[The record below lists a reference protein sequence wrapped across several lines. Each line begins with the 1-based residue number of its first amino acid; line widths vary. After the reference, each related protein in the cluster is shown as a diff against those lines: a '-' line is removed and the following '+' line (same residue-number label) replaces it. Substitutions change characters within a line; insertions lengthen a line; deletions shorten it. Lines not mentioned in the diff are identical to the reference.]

1 MKNKDFDKNS
11 HDIDL
16 FGLMS
21 ITTGYEDQD
30 WNQEYLIGKE
40 IDALIEMGLI
50 KIEKGFII
58 WQYPDIKS
66 QIFEE
71 LIKLS
76 KEKRLRWMVG
86 GLKYMILIKN
96 ILRCNIMKNFRVKI
110 KI

>member
-58 WQYPDIKS
+58 WQYPNIKS

-76 KEKRLRWMVG
+76 KDKRLRWDGRWLEIYDPNKEYYPMQH
-86 GLKYMILIKN
+86 N
-96 ILRCNIMKNFRVKI
+96 EEF
-110 KI
+110 